1 MSASTDFRAKEF
13 KVGIFVIASVSLGLG
28 SVIALGSGTMFK
40 QTAIIE
46 TSTTDSVNGLQIGS
60 PVKYRGVPIGEVAA
74 IAFAD
79 RFYNEQGTD
88 DESFDFASPVVIRMK
103 VRLDVFGPEQTGL
116 FTKDLEGGVA
126 RGLRAR
132 LTSSG
137 LTGGL
142 FVDLDLKDPT
152 QFVAVMPRYTPGYP
166 YVPSAPS
173 NLDQLIDR
181 IGVIA
186 ANLSEVDFASIGASL
201 HKTIDNVD
209 GVVTRRVD
217 PMLVDAKAFIDELRV
232 SNDRVQKILAD
243 PAIEKTLADISAIS
257 GDVRG
262 ILGAGSGDLRAGI
275 AEVPAMMKS
284 AREAAEKLDAILASP
299 KLAGILANLETTSGE
314 LPATVAEYRTI
325 GRQVQEFLASESYEL
340 RQLIEALRQT
350 AENLEELSSSAKN
363 DLGQTIFGD
372 SPPRLAPG
380 EPIPGGKR

>member
-1 MSASTDFRAKEF
+1 MSASKEF
-13 KVGIFVIASVSLGLG
+13 KVGIFVIVSVALGLG
-28 SVIALGSGTMFK
+28 SVIALGSGSMFK

-103 VRLDVFGPEQTGL
+103 VRLDVFGPEQTSL

-132 LTSSG
+132 LTSAG

-142 FVDLDLKDPT
+142 FVDLDLNDPT
-152 QFVAVMPRYTPGYP
+152 QFVAIKPSYTPAFP

-201 HKTIDNVD
+201 HKTVDDID
-209 GVVTRRVD
+209 GIVTRRVD
-217 PMLVDAKAFIDELRV
+217 PMLADAKSFIDELRA
-232 SNDRVQKILAD
+232 SNDRVQKMLAD
-243 PAIEKTLADISAIS
+243 PAIEKTLADISGIAS
-257 GDVRG
+257 DVRG
-262 ILGAGSGDLRAGI
+262 ILGDGSADLRTGI
-275 AEVPAMMKS
+275 AEIPKLMKA
-284 AREAAEKLDAILASP
+284 ARDSAEKLDAILGSP
-299 KLAGILANLETTSGE
+299 KLAGILDGLEQTSGA
-314 LPATVAEYRTI
+314 LPATVSEYRAI
-325 GRQVQEFLASESYEL
+325 GRQLQEFLASESYEL

-372 SPPRLAPG
+372 APPRVAPG
-380 EPIPGGKR
+380 QPVPGGKK

>member
-1 MSASTDFRAKEF
+1 MSASKEF
-13 KVGIFVIASVSLGLG
+13 KVGVFVIVSVALGLG

-40 QTAIIE
+40 ETAIIE
-46 TSTTDSVNGLQIGS
+46 TSTTDSVNGLQLGS
-60 PVKYRGVPIGEVAA
+60 PVKYRGVPIGEVTA

-103 VRLDVFGPEQTGL
+103 VRLDVFGPEQTSL

-132 LTSSG
+132 LTSAG

-142 FVDLDLKDPT
+142 FVDLDLNDPT
-152 QFVAVMPRYTPGYP
+152 QFVAVTPRYTPDYP

-186 ANLSEVDFASIGASL
+186 ANLSEVDFASIGSSL
-201 HKTIDNVD
+201 HRTIDDVD
-209 GVVTRRVD
+209 GIVNRRVD
-217 PMLVDAKAFIDELRV
+217 PMLAEAKDFIAELRV
-232 SNDRVQKILAD
+232 SNERVQKILSD
-243 PAIEKTLADISAIS
+243 PAIEKTMADISAIS
-257 GDVRG
+257 ADVRG
-262 ILGAGSGDLRAGI
+262 IVGDGAGDLRAGI
-275 AEVPAMMKS
+275 AEVPKMMQA

-299 KLAGILANLETTSGE
+299 RLAEILANLEKTSGE

-372 SPPRLAPG
+372 APPRVAPG
-380 EPIPGGKR
+380 QPLRGGKK

>member
-13 KVGIFVIASVSLGLG
+13 KVGIFVIVSVSLGLG

-152 QFVAVMPRYTPGYP
+152 QFVAAMPRYTPGYP

-186 ANLSEVDFASIGASL
+186 ANLSEVDFASIGSSL
-201 HKTIDNVD
+201 QRTVDGVD
-209 GVVTRRVD
+209 GVVNRRVD
-217 PMLVDAKAFIDELRV
+217 PMLAEAKDFIVELRA
-232 SNDRVQKILAD
+232 SNQRIQKILAD
-243 PAIEKTLADISAIS
+243 PAIEQTMSDIAAIS
-257 GDVRG
+257 SDVRG
-262 ILGAGSGDLRAGI
+262 IVGDGSGDLRAGI
-275 AEVPAMMKS
+275 AEVPKMMK
-284 AREAAEKLDAILASP
+284 AASDAAAKLDAILASP
-299 KLAGILANLETTSGE
+299 KLAEILANLEKTSGE
-314 LPATVAEYRTI
+314 LPAAVGEYRAI
-325 GRQVQEFLASESYEL
+325 GRQVQDFLASESYEM

-350 AENLEELSSSAKN
+350 ADNLQELTSSAKN

-372 SPPRLAPG
+372 SPPRVAPG
-380 EPIPGGKR
+380 QPVPGGKK